1 MPSKRKKKPAAP
13 KPRWERPG
21 QTTAEFLAE
30 VERRTRRPF
39 GMSQD
44 GVDYLDN
51 LMEYSIKVERD
62 ANEAIRSGDGDAEF
76 HVYEKAFSRGIKWA
90 VVAIRKET
98 TISKSKL

>member
-30 VERRTRRPF
+30 VERRTKRPF

-62 ANEAIRSGDGDAEF
+62 ANEAIP
-76 HVYEKAFSRGIKWA
+76 
-90 VVAIRKET
+90 IRHPPAKGGCRT
-98 TISKSKL
+98 GVNQS